1 MEIEELKNQLKQLIV
16 EECDKE
22 DEVEWHEI
30 EDDAPLFGSES
41 NVGLDSLDALQ
52 LALIIK
58 QNFGIRIE
66 SSKESRKDLY
76 SINTIVDLI
85 QREKSKDIA

>member
-1 MEIEELKNQLKQLIV
+1 MEIEELKNKLKQLIV

-22 DEVEWHEI
+22 DEIEWQEI
-30 EDDAPLFGSES
+30 EDDAPLFGNDSK
-41 NVGLDSLDALQ
+41 VGLDSLDALQ

-58 QNFGIRIE
+58 QNFGIRVE

-76 SINTIVDLI
+76 SINTIVALI
-85 QREKSKDIA
+85 EREKSKDLA

>member
-1 MEIEELKNQLKQLIV
+1 MEIEELKNKLKQLIV

-22 DEVEWHEI
+22 DEIEWHEI
-30 EDDAPLFGSES
+30 EDDAPLFGNDSK
-41 NVGLDSLDALQ
+41 VGLDSLDALQ

-58 QNFGIRIE
+58 QNFGIRVE

-76 SINTIVDLI
+76 SINTIVALI
-85 QREKSKDIA
+85 EREKSKDLA